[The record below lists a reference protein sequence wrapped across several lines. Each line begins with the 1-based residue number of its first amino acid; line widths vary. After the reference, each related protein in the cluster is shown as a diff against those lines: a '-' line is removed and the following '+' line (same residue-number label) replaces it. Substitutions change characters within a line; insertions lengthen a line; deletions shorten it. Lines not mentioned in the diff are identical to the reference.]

1 MAFFKLRFPGRNA
14 SSSTGADA
22 ISNTPAES
30 VEVIRK
36 RARHRLMG
44 SVVLVLGAVVGLPL
58 LFDSQ
63 PRPVA
68 VDTPIVIPDRNQ
80 ATPLVTPAAKS
91 SASKDRGITA
101 PGVSLP
107 DTMDAKNVVANAS
120 ALDPHEEV
128 VTKDNKSDVAKSEVK
143 TAEAKVEQKSDVK
156 IEAKP
161 EAKSEPKSES
171 KSEAK
176 PETKAESKAETKT
189 AGKTDSKSD
198 PKHDAKT
205 DHKTDHKS
213 DKKSDTKSDSKD
225 AAKVKALLDGKE
237 ATKSEAVRSVVQVGA
252 FADAA
257 KAKEARNKLESAG
270 IKTYTQEVDTKEGK
284 RIRVRVGPF
293 ATKEEADKAAEKI
306 RKLNLQTSVI
316 KL

>member
-68 VDTPIVIPDRNQ
+68 IDTPIVIPDRNQ

-107 DTMDAKNVVANAS
+107 GTMDAKNVVANAS

-128 VTKDNKSDVAKSEVK
+128 VSKDSKSDVAKTEAK
-143 TAEAKVEQKSDVK
+143 TAEAKVEPKAEGK
-156 IEAKP
+156 T
-161 EAKSEPKSES
+161 EAKSE
-171 KSEAK
+171 
-176 PETKAESKAETKT
+176 TKAEVKADTKPE
-189 AGKTDSKSD
+189 
-198 PKHDAKT
+198 PKHDAKA
-205 DHKTDHKS
+205 DHKA
-213 DKKSDTKSDSKD
+213 DKKSDAKTDSKD
-225 AAKVKALLDGKE
+225 AAKAKALLDGKD
-237 ATKSEAVRSVVQVGA
+237 AAKSEAVRPVVQVGA

-257 KAKEARNKLESAG
+257 KAKEARSKLESAG
-270 IKTYTQEVDTKEGK
+270 IKTYTQEVDTKDGK

-306 RKLNLQTSVI
+306 RKLNLQTTVI

>member
-68 VDTPIVIPDRNQ
+68 IDTPIVIPDRNQ

-91 SASKDRGITA
+91 SASKDRGTTA

-107 DTMDAKNVVANAS
+107 GAMDAKNVVANAS

-128 VTKDNKSDVAKSEVK
+128 VSKDSKSDVAKTEAK
-143 TAEAKVEQKSDVK
+143 TAEAKVEPKAEGK
-156 IEAKP
+156 TEAKP
-161 EAKSEPKSES
+161 EAKT
-171 KSEAK
+171 
-176 PETKAESKAETKT
+176 ETKAEVKADTKPE
-189 AGKTDSKSD
+189 
-198 PKHDAKT
+198 PKHDAKA
-205 DHKTDHKS
+205 DHKA
-213 DKKSDTKSDSKD
+213 DKKSDAKTDSKD
-225 AAKVKALLDGKE
+225 AAKAKALLDGKD
-237 ATKSEAVRSVVQVGA
+237 AAKTEAVRSVVQVGA

-270 IKTYTQEVDTKEGK
+270 IKTYTQEVDTKDGK

-306 RKLNLQTSVI
+306 RKLNLQTTVI

>member
-1 MAFFKLRFPGRNA
+1 MAFFKLRFPGRQSAN
-14 SSSTGADA
+14 TGADA
-22 ISNTPAES
+22 LSSTPAES

-68 VDTPIVIPDRNQ
+68 IDTPIVIPDRNQ
-80 ATPLVTPAAKS
+80 AAPLATPGNSSKSTQAKERPMLVPSAPEQPAVTPAKS
-91 SASKDRGITA
+91 A
-101 PGVSLP
+101 
-107 DTMDAKNVVANAS
+107 VANVA

-128 VTKDNKSDVAKSEVK
+128 VTKDTKTEIKSE
-143 TAEAKVEQKSDVK
+143 AK

-161 EAKSEPKSES
+161 EAKTES
-171 KSEAK
+171 KPEVKHEVKPEAK
-176 PETKAESKAETKT
+176 PEVKADIKA
-189 AGKTDSKSD
+189 
-198 PKHDAKT
+198 DAKT
-205 DHKTDHKS
+205 EKKPDAKS
-213 DKKSDTKSDSKD
+213 DKKSETKSESKD
-225 AAKVKALLDGKE
+225 GAKAKALLDGKD
-237 ATKSEAVRSVVQVGA
+237 AAKSSEAVRSVVQVGA

-257 KAKEARNKLESAG
+257 KAKEARTKLEQAG
-270 IKTYTQEVDTKEGK
+270 LKTYTQEVDTKEGK

-306 RKLNLQTSVI
+306 RKLNLPTSVL

>member
-91 SASKDRGITA
+91 SASKDRGMTA

-107 DTMDAKNVVANAS
+107 GTIDAKNVVANAS

-128 VTKDNKSDVAKSEVK
+128 VTKDSKSDVAKSEVK
-143 TAEAKVEQKSDVK
+143 TAEAKVEPKADGKTEQKSDVK
-156 IEAKP
+156 TEAKP
-161 EAKSEPKSES
+161 EPKAEV
-171 KSEAK
+171 KADTKPEAK
-176 PETKAESKAETKT
+176 PE
-189 AGKTDSKSD
+189 
-198 PKHDAKT
+198 PKHDAKA
-205 DHKTDHKS
+205 DHKA
-213 DKKSDTKSDSKD
+213 DKKSDAKTDSKD
-225 AAKVKALLDGKE
+225 AAKAKALLDGKD
-237 ATKSEAVRSVVQVGA
+237 ASKSEAVRSVVQVGA

-270 IKTYTQEVDTKEGK
+270 IKTYTQEVETKDGK

-293 ATKEEADKAAEKI
+293 ATKEEADKVAEKI
-306 RKLNLQTSVI
+306 RKLNLQTTVI